1 MRTGKRLKTLLKNA
15 SERQPATIRCSFAFA
30 CSFCSFAKY
39 FSGSA
44 EIIPFKKR
52 SVSSFLGGSYF
63 SALKTKLL
71 ASNKHRCQLVICS
84 ISAFT
89 VGPVPQRTHPYSCRG
104 CPKAYLP
111 VLNFQK
117 HLISTEKHEALQY
130 RRAVNRME
138 EAWCLD
144 FAFVLLK
151 PRPKMC
157 IRLNLS
163 RSRRNYRRRRPNR
176 SQMIKIK
183 RTRLPIPPPT

>member
-1 MRTGKRLKTLLKNA
+1 MVGQGRRDRAAPIYSQSLWHRCVGLGRLIVPACRPSAICNRT
-15 SERQPATIRCSFAFA
+15 
-30 CSFCSFAKY
+30 
-39 FSGSA
+39 
-44 EIIPFKKR
+44 
-52 SVSSFLGGSYF
+52 YF

-111 VLNFQK
+111 VLNVQK